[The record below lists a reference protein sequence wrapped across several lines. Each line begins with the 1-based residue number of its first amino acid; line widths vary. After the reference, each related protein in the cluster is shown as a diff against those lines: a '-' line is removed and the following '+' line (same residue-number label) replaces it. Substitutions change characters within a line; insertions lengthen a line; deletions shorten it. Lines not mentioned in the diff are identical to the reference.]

1 MRKDNARFMPSPVL
15 DNIYD
20 MIADHIVVAANE
32 DIYDKDIISI
42 IVDYLDSTP
51 LVRQLLWE
59 DYRNGADNGGMLI
72 LYWEEK
78 NILQEKKNT
87 LHCEHFLYIDDKE
100 NY

>member
-1 MRKDNARFMPSPVL
+1 MRKNGAKFVPSIVL

-20 MIADHIVVAANE
+20 MIADHVVVAANE
-32 DIYDKDIISI
+32 DIYDRDIISI
-42 IVDYLDSTP
+42 IVDYLDCTP

-72 LYWEEK
+72 VCWTEQGL
-78 NILQEKKNT
+78 LR
-87 LHCEHFLYIDDKE
+87 CEHFLYIDNKE